1 MPDHL
6 QNRGQQDRFRI
17 NLHEDWEVAYWTR
30 ELGVSREQ
38 LEQAVKQ
45 AGPSVTAV
53 KQYLRT

>member
-6 QNRGQQDRFRI
+6 QNRGPQDRFRI

-30 ELGVSREQ
+30 ELGVSREM

-45 AGPSVTAV
+45 AGSSVTAV
-53 KQYLRT
+53 KQYLGT